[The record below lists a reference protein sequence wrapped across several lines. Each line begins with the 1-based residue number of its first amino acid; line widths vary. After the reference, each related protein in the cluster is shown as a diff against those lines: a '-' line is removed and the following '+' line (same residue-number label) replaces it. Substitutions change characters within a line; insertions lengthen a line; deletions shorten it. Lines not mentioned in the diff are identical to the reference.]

1 MKERRTDT
9 ITYKA
14 AFLLEISRLYSEV
27 FFKYQ
32 YYGVF
37 LQKAYRALKIRWGG
51 MVFFPYA

>member
-14 AFLLEISRLYSEV
+14 AFLLETSRLYSEV

-32 YYGVF
+32 YNGVF

-51 MVFFPYA
+51 VVFFPYD